1 VNQLGPVR
9 STYRWQGSLEQ
20 ASETMLL
27 IKTTRDRYLDLQ
39 AQVIRLHPYA
49 VPEILAIPVQTGF
62 SDYLTWVT
70 AETRA
75 DTDQNG

>member
-1 VNQLGPVR
+1 MNQLGPVR
-9 STYRWQGSLEQ
+9 STYRWQGSVEQ
-20 ASETMLL
+20 ASEIMLL

-39 AQVIRLHPYA
+39 ATVRQLHPYA
-49 VPEILAIPVQTGF
+49 VPEILGIPVQTGF
-62 SDYLTWVT
+62 LDYFSWVA